1 MAKVI
6 ELPSQGPLRKRG
18 LGRVE
23 ADPRALEISFN
34 REPTIEELRMIDE
47 FLEMMVNQSGVME
60 DKTI

>member
-18 LGRVE
+18 LRRVE

-34 REPTIEELRMIDE
+34 REPTIEELRMID
-47 FLEMMVNQSGVME
+47 
-60 DKTI
+60 